1 MKFKTHLL
9 RNPSKTLCG
18 AFARNIPLHY
28 IVTIL
33 AATTCG
39 KCRSISDPDGIA
51 ARMEEEKNKRTG
63 GLPSGDRD

>member
-18 AFARNIPLHY
+18 AFARNIPPRY
-28 IVTIL
+28 IVTIF
-33 AATTCG
+33 AAVTCG
-39 KCRSISDPDGIA
+39 KCRSIQDPDGTLT
-51 ARMEEEKNKRTG
+51 RQDKETHNRTG